1 MNNMEPLT
9 AALPAGEWVTLP
21 AHGTKLYPVTLA
33 GVLLVEFMSSD
44 SLRIGTA
51 EMEVGD
57 GGGPGGFFNRVRVKS
72 ATAQTVRLIVTSG
85 DFAVSRIAGLVSVA
99 GVVET
104 APDFS
109 RSKADNAF
117 MTGAECAASVAN
129 YSNCQLWNPAGSGVR
144 AIINSLHVKCTDK
157 AYLLGN
163 LERLDNVGNT
173 GLTGV
178 VDWDAP
184 SVLIRDVATPTYAE
198 TEGGMGHSSADSST
212 FVNKGWTVSH
222 GLLPAGFD
230 GYIPM
235 ASPLILEPDTGLSIC
250 GTVVNSPVAFIA
262 SFFEEA
268 I

>member
-44 SLRIGTA
+44 SLRTGSA

-85 DFAVSRIAGLVSVA
+85 DFAVSRIAGQVAVA

-109 RSKADNAF
+109 RVVAGFAYAGQKTIASKVGEYGIIQLLNETTKNMVVSFTEASSAVSTDVYLTLGIADLSGSLTDLALANVGCKLSGESSLANALQCGTMASPPSGAVLSKADLPG
-117 MTGAECAASVAN
+117 TV
-129 YSNCQLWNPAGSGVR
+129 QR
-144 AIINSLHVKCTDK
+144 
-157 AYLLGN
+157 
-163 LERLDNVGNT
+163 
-173 GLTGV
+173 
-178 VDWDAP
+178 
-184 SVLIRDVATPTYAE
+184 TYQQ
-198 TEGGMGHSSADSST
+198 
-212 FVNKGWTVSH
+212 
-222 GLLPAGFD
+222 
-230 GYIPM
+230 
-235 ASPLILEPDTGLSIC
+235 PLIIKPEGVLTAKATTANTAYAFGVEFFLED
-250 GTVVNSPVAFIA
+250 V
-262 SFFEEA
+262 
-268 I
+268 